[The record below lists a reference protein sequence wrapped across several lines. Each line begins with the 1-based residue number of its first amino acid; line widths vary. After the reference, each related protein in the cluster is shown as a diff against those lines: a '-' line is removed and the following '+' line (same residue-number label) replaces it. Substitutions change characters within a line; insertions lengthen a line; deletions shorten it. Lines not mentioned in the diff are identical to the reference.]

1 MKTRITEMFG
11 IKHPI
16 IQGGMHYVGF
26 AEMAAAVSNAGG
38 LGTITALT
46 QKTPADL
53 ANEIARCQDMTDKPI
68 CVNVTFLPTV
78 NAPDYPAIIKT
89 IIDSGVK
96 AVETAG
102 NNPSAVL
109 PYLKEA
115 GVKVIHKCTA
125 VRHALKAQSIGC
137 DAVSVDGFEC
147 GGHPG
152 EDDIPNMILLPRA
165 ADELEIPFV
174 SSGGQADGRSLVASL
189 AMGAEGMNMGT
200 RFIATKEAPVHQ
212 NVKDAIVAAS
222 ERDTR
227 LVMRPLRNTERVLT
241 NPAVER
247 LLEKE
252 KALGDK
258 LKFEDIIEEVA
269 GVYPRI
275 MMEGEMDAGAWSC
288 GMVAGL
294 INDIPTCQ
302 ELIDRIMT
310 EADEIIHQRLKNFAA
325 A

>member
-1 MKTRITEMFG
+1 MKTAITEMFG
-11 IKHPI
+11 IQHPI

-38 LGTITALT
+38 LGIITALT

-53 ANEIARCQDMTDKPI
+53 ANEIARCKDMTDKPI
-68 CVNVTFLPTV
+68 GVNVTFLPTV

-89 IIDSGVK
+89 IIDGGVTV
-96 AVETAG
+96 VETAG
-102 NNPSAVL
+102 NNPVQVL
-109 PYLKEA
+109 PYLKDA
-115 GVKVIHKCTA
+115 GIKVIHKCTA

-174 SSGGQADGRSLVASL
+174 SSGGMADGRSLVASL
-189 AMGAEGMNMGT
+189 AMGAQGMNMGT
-200 RFIATKEAPVHQ
+200 RFIATKEAPVHE
-212 NVKDAIVAAS
+212 NVKQAIVAAS
-222 ERDTR
+222 ELDTR
-227 LVMRPLRNTERVLT
+227 LVMRPLRNTERVMT
-241 NPAVER
+241 NDAVEE
-247 LLEKE
+247 LLKIEKE
-252 KALGDK
+252 KGAD
-258 LKFEDIIEEVA
+258 LKFEDIIEQVA

-302 ELIDRIMT
+302 ELIDRIMG
-310 EADEIIHQRLKNFAA
+310 EADAIIARMNAINA
-325 A
+325 